1 MVTQGNTH
9 STATGEVS
17 ASAFDPLERR
27 SMVSD
32 TTRLIKAMI
41 IDGRLKPG
49 DRLPPERSLC
59 EALQVSRPTLREA
72 ITSLVA
78 MKILNAQPG
87 SGTYVSSLD
96 PQELLEPMQFVLALS
111 HSNLDQLFEVRCALE
126 PEAARLAAQRAR
138 PEEVRAL
145 RECIVRTREWT
156 DNLEDLLLLDEQLH
170 RLVVAASHNGIMINV
185 LASMSSLADASRRIT
200 VQLPGIA
207 AFTTKDHIRIGAA
220 IADGDAEGARRAMD
234 EHLRGI
240 QKKISAEM
248 SAQSLAAVHD
258 DEPLAKAVA
267 TTTTGQK
274 KSRRA
279 AHGKTTSRK
288 DDQ

>member
-1 MVTQGNTH
+1 MVTQRNTH
-9 STATGEVS
+9 TAGMGDVS

-126 PEAARLAAQRAR
+126 PEAAGLAAQRAR

-156 DNLEDLLLLDEQLH
+156 DNLDELLLLDEQLH
-170 RLVVAASHNGIMINV
+170 RLVVEASHNGIMINV

-220 IADGDAEGARRAMD
+220 IADGDAPGARRAMD

-240 QKKISAEM
+240 QEKISAEM
-248 SAQSLAAVHD
+248 SARSLAAHD
-258 DEPLAKAVA
+258 DDPSARPVA
-267 TTTTGQK
+267 TTPTGPK
-274 KSRRA
+274 KPRRA
-279 AHGKTTSRK
+279 ALRKITPRK
-288 DDQ
+288 DPS

>member
-1 MVTQGNTH
+1 
-9 STATGEVS
+9 
-17 ASAFDPLERR
+17 
-27 SMVSD
+27 MVSD

-126 PEAARLAAQRAR
+126 PEAAGLAAQRAR

-145 RECIVRTREWT
+145 RECIARTREWT
-156 DNLEDLLLLDEQLH
+156 DDLDELLLLDEQLH
-170 RLVVAASHNGIMINV
+170 RLVIEASHNGIMINV

-220 IADGDAEGARRAMD
+220 IADGDAAGARRAMD

-248 SAQSLAAVHD
+248 SARSLAAAHD
-258 DEPLAKAVA
+258 DDPSTRPVA
-267 TTTTGQK
+267 ITAAGQK

-279 AHGKTTSRK
+279 ALRKTTSRK
-288 DDQ
+288 DDL